1 MIERLG
7 IRKLGGGMIRKIRVL
22 LIFFGVFI
30 EIFIIRY
37 VILLGVKVFGFSI

>member
-7 IRKLGGGMIRKIRVL
+7 IRKFGGGMIRKIGVL
-22 LIFFGVFI
+22 LIFIGVFI